1 MLTASGMR
9 QRHMLGKFNRQRFVE
24 HYGLLDVNYNPNQIL
39 VKSTDVER
47 TIQSAS
53 SELFGMYPPT
63 ISNLDKSVSLG
74 KGSP

>member
-1 MLTASGMR
+1 
-9 QRHMLGKFNRQRFVE
+9 MLGKFNRQRFVE